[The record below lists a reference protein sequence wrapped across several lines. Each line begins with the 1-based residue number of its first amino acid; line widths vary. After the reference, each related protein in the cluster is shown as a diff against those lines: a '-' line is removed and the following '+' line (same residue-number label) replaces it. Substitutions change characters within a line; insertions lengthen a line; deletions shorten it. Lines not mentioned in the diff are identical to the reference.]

1 MTTTSARHPDPIQ
14 IHASALVID
23 THADTPQRFV
33 DESWDFVTSPLSGG
47 MLNLAT
53 ARRGNLAAEFFAIWP
68 EPAAWRGRFAERTRS
83 LIDGVL
89 EQVRRHPAELAL
101 CTSPADILATHAP
114 PASSPSSWASRVVM
128 RSRTRLNFCASFTRL
143 EFAT

>member
-1 MTTTSARHPDPIQ
+1 MTKTTPSQPDPAQ

-33 DESWDFVTSPLSGG
+33 DEAWDFTGPLAVGDQPGG
-47 MLNLAT
+47 MLNLST

-68 EPAAWRGRFAERTRS
+68 EPTAWHGRFAYRTRA

-101 CTSPADILATHAP
+101 CTSPADILSAKTAGKFAVLMGIEGGHAIEN
-114 PASSPSSWASRVVM
+114 SLDLL
-128 RSRTRLNFCASFTRL
+128 RTYHSL
-143 EFAT
+143 